1 MAFNLLE
8 AVRSYVSPSLIDRA
22 SNQFGE
28 SGSSISKGIA
38 ALIPTMLAG
47 FISRAERGDGDGL
60 LRDAHEAADSNVL
73 NNLSEL
79 PETGVGSFLSGG
91 IDRLRGMFG
100 GQSDNIIS
108 SVTNFAGIKNT
119 TAQGLLGL
127 LAPLGLGV
135 LGRHARENNLSA
147 GGLTSFLSSQKSAVM
162 SALPAG
168 FSLGNLF
175 DGDRERDRDR
185 TTANVGRTENLRTE
199 HVDHHTEKRGGNNWL
214 WWLLLAAGI
223 AALLWYFTS
232 DGCNRDDVDD
242 DTVATTTAPVTTDT
256 TTTTTTTTTGTRES
270 TRVRLANGEELNAYR
285 GGVEDQLV
293 ACLNDAGCTAGND
306 RWFDFDNI
314 NFETGSARLTSES
327 QQQVANIAAILKA
340 YPNAK
345 IKIGGYTDK
354 TGNDADNKRL
364 SQQRADAVMAA
375 IKSAGAT
382 AGQLVGAEGYG
393 SEFAKVDAAAS
404 DEERRS
410 DRRIAVQ
417 LREK

>member
-8 AVRSYVSPSLIDRA
+8 AVRNYVSPDLINKA

-28 SGSSISKGIA
+28 SQTDISKGIS

-47 FISRAERGDGDGL
+47 FISRAEKGDGDGL

-73 NNLSEL
+73 NNPSEL

-91 IDRLRGMFG
+91 WDRLRGMFG
-100 GQSDNIIS
+100 GQSDNVIS
-108 SVTNFAGIKNT
+108 SITNFAGIKNT

-147 GGLTSFLSSQKSAVM
+147 GGLTSFLSSQKSSVM

-168 FSLGNLF
+168 FSLGSFF
-175 DGDRERDRDR
+175 DGDRGHATA
-185 TTANVGRTENLRTE
+185 TTIPHRTENLRTE
-199 HVDHHTEKRGGNNWL
+199 HVEAHGKKHKESNWL

-223 AALLWYFTS
+223 AAALWYFTS
-232 DGCNRDDVDD
+232 DGCNREDADD
-242 DTVATTTAPVTTDT
+242 VATTTGITTDT
-256 TTTTTTTTTGTRES
+256 TTNVTTTTATTGTRES
-270 TRVRLANGEELNAYR
+270 TRVRLANGEELDAYR

-314 NFETGSARLTSES
+314 NFETGSARLTAES
-327 QQQVANIAAILKA
+327 GQQVTNIANILKA

-354 TGNDADNKRL
+354 TGNDADNQRL
-364 SQQRADAVMAA
+364 SQQRAEAVMNA
-375 IKSAGAT
+375 IKSAGGT

-393 SEFAKVDAAAS
+393 SQFAKVDAAAS
-404 DEERRS
+404 DEDRRA